1 MPYTTAVR
9 SANTTATTA
18 QTTVTTMEH
27 VGFGRT
33 GMMVSRLCLGTMTF
47 GHQCTEEES
56 IAILNKAKEHG
67 FTFIDTADVYPI
79 GNMTGAYGETESI
92 IGRWMKGQR
101 DNFVVATK
109 CFAPTGPNPWD
120 QGNSRKNIFRAVE
133 ASLRRLQTDYI
144 DLYQLHFYDHRVSHD
159 ESLSALDDLVKSGKV
174 RYIGC
179 SNYLA
184 YQLAT
189 AIGRSDV
196 NHWAR
201 FASIQPRYNMLFRE
215 NEREMFP
222 LCAQENIAVIPYN
235 PLAGGFLTGK
245 HKPGTPT
252 EGTRFAL
259 EGDGTAGRY
268 QERYWHDRMFETID
282 ALRGVATEAGMTM
295 AQLAVAWQFTNPV
308 ITSPIIGASKP
319 GQLEDAVRALDT
331 PLDADLTKRLDVLT
345 REYRFGD
352 SAR

>member
-1 MPYTTAVR
+1 MR
-9 SANTTATTA
+9 
-18 QTTVTTMEH
+18 
-27 VGFGRT
+27 
-33 GMMVSRLCLGTMTF
+33 VSRLCLGTMTF
-47 GHQCTEEES
+47 GHQCTEEQS
-56 IAILNKAKEHG
+56 IAILDKAKELG

-79 GNMTGAYGETESI
+79 GNMGSGYGDTERI
-92 IGRWMKGQR
+92 LGRWLKGQR
-101 DNFVVATK
+101 DNFILATK

-133 ASLRRLQTDYI
+133 ESLRRLQTDYI
-144 DLYQLHFYDHRVSHD
+144 DLYQLHFCDPSVSHE

-189 AIGRSDV
+189 ALGRSDV
-196 NHWAR
+196 NHFTR

-215 NEREMFP
+215 NERELFP
-222 LCAQENIAVIPYN
+222 LCEQENIAVIPYN

-245 HKPGTPT
+245 HQPGTPT
-252 EGTRFAL
+252 DGTRFAL
-259 EGDGTAGRY
+259 SGDGTAERY
-268 QERYWHDRMFETID
+268 QERYWQGRMFETVE
-282 ALRGVATEAGMTM
+282 ALRGIAAEAQMTM

-319 GQLEDAVRALDT
+319 EQLVDAVNALDT
-331 PLDADLTKRLDVLT
+331 PLDAELTQRIDILT